1 MDELHSDDPRRI
13 GPYWLEKRLG
23 AGGMGCVYLGRST
36 GGHHVAIKAIR
47 EELADDPNFRTRFA
61 REVAAAR
68 KVNGIFTAPVV
79 DADMDG
85 PVPWLATTYIPGPS
99 LADAVARGGPLPA
112 TSVLT
117 LAAGLAEG
125 LQAIHSAGI
134 VHRDLKPSNVILA
147 DDGPRLIDFGI
158 SQSAGMSSLTCTG
171 MVLGS
176 PGFMSPEQAAGHEV
190 GPPSD
195 IFSLGAVLAFAAT
208 GHGPFGEG
216 TTVELLFRVVNKD
229 PDTHDVPAE
238 IRHLVE
244 RCLAKNPLSR
254 PTASR
259 LLAELGTPLPTA
271 TQPAKLTV
279 PLPRA
284 PVPAPART
292 APAAATRRDAVPGQ
306 RRDGNQ
312 TWEPTA
318 TVTPWRPAYPGPGG
332 PTTAPRRQPARWA
345 WLAGFATVLV
355 VAAVA
360 VLLAWRAGYL
370 GGSPAASRSSPP
382 ASASSQP
389 TSASSQPTGPTA
401 TARPPGAV
409 TMTALAS
416 YLAQSAAVRPTV
428 QPAIDRVRS
437 CAVSPSTGQA
447 AMQQAVNARQRI
459 VFELQGLSPADLPS
473 GAQMISTLTSAMR
486 ESVNADRHYQD
497 WMADF
502 AVAGSPCGSD
512 PSQDPNFAAGQE
524 ASARATAA
532 KKAFVLIW
540 NPLAPRYGQ
549 RTYSATEF

>member
-36 GGHHVAIKAIR
+36 GGHRVAIKAIR
-47 EELADDPNFRTRFA
+47 GELADDPSFRTRFA

-79 DADMDG
+79 DADLGG

-99 LADAVARGGPLPA
+99 LADAVAHGGPLSV
-112 TSVLT
+112 TSVLA

-147 DDGPRLIDFGI
+147 EDGPRLIDFGI
-158 SQSAGMSSLTCTG
+158 SQSAGMSALTRTG
-171 MVLGS
+171 TVLGS
-176 PGFMSPEQAAGHEV
+176 PGFMSPEQAAGYAV
-190 GPPSD
+190 GPLSD

-216 TTVELLFRVVNKD
+216 TTIELLFRVVNND
-229 PDTHDVPAE
+229 PDTHDVPVE
-238 IRHLVE
+238 IRRLIE
-244 RCLAKNPLSR
+244 RCLAKDPRSR
-254 PTASR
+254 PTASQ
-259 LLAELGTPLPTA
+259 LLTELGTPLPTA
-271 TQPAKLTV
+271 ARRAEPTV
-279 PLPRA
+279 PV
-284 PVPAPART
+284 PVPPGPAC
-292 APAAATRRDAVPGQ
+292 AEPAAATRKDAAPGQ
-306 RRDGNQ
+306 RQDGQQ

-318 TVTPWRPAYPGPGG
+318 TVPPWRPGYPQLAGS
-332 PTTAPRRQPARWA
+332 PTGPRRRSPRWA

-355 VAAVA
+355 VAATA
-360 VLLAWRAGYL
+360 VLVAWRAGYL
-370 GGSPAASRSSPP
+370 GGGSPATARSSPP

-389 TSASSQPTGPTA
+389 TSPTA

-409 TMTALAS
+409 TMAALAS

-437 CAVSPSTGQA
+437 CAVRPSTGQA
-447 AMQQAVNARQRI
+447 AMQQAISARQQI
-459 VFELQGLSPADLPS
+459 VAGLQGLSPAGLPD
-473 GAQMISTLTSAMR
+473 GAQLISALTGAMQA
-486 ESVNADRHYQD
+486 SVEADRCYQD

-502 AVAGSPCGSD
+502 AAAGSPCGAD
-512 PSQDPNFAAGQE
+512 PSKNPNFAAGQQ
-524 ASARATAA
+524 ASARATDG
-532 KKAFVLIW
+532 KNAFLRVW
-540 NPLAPRYGQ
+540 NPLAPRYG
-549 RTYSATEF
+549 RPTYSATEF